1 MGKLDGERLWCL
13 ASLFQE
19 NIQRPEF
26 LMFMVVLSILEISTF
41 IMFREPFTIIFSSN
55 SDDRTFSNC
64 QEACCC
70 SAASKF
76 KPWFMVYG
84 WLRFMVYGWLT
95 MKNNW
100 KNVLLQ
106 VERLSEEAFGIME
119 FVVSMR
125 STRRIFSH

>member
-1 MGKLDGERLWCL
+1 MGKLYGERLCCL
-13 ASLFQE
+13 ASLLQE

-26 LMFMVVLSILEISTF
+26 LMFMVVLSIVERSTF

-55 SDDRTFSNC
+55 SNDRTFSNC

-84 WLRFMVYGWLT
+84 VLT

-100 KNVLLQ
+100 ENVLLQ
-106 VERLSEEAFGIME
+106 VERLTKEAFGIME